1 MLYNVYQGIS
11 ATVYGNYITYTIIIY
26 SITMV
31 TVIYMTMPKVTV
43 NYTTMGHRNLHNY
56 GNLIMPKVTVIYITI
71 GKQ

>member
-11 ATVYGNYITYTIIIY
+11 VTVYGNYITYTIIIY
-26 SITMV
+26 SVTTV

-43 NYTTMGHRNLHNY
+43 KNTTMGHRNLHNY
-56 GNLIMPKVTVIYITI
+56 ANLIMPKVAVIYITI